1 MIYAPCKRCYK
12 SCGKIWGK
20 PWQTVEG
27 CCRLWVTFRGQLI
40 RESALVQRITVQC
53 ISMQYFACR
62 DQADGLPHCLPSL
75 DQRRQNLRQPAIW
88 HSLQWHSMQWHS
100 LQCGTVCNGT
110 ACNGT
115 ACNSTAC
122 NVECDRLST
131 VLGHG
136 AMAQPAMWH
145 TASKGTTSNVSQP
158 AMAQPAM
165 AKPAM
170 AQPTMWHYNV
180 ALQWCCRS

>member
-145 TASKGTTSNVSQP
+145 SLQ
-158 AMAQPAM
+158 
-165 AKPAM
+165 
-170 AQPTMWHYNV
+170 WHS
-180 ALQWCCRS
+180 LQWCSMQQHSLQCRM